1 MLIVYCYPQ
10 STPVQPPPFQI
21 LHRKTSKINRFYL
34 NNLKYLK
41 TLSLRTKRSH
51 TNEKTS
57 PFSGC
62 ACSPPPSPSS
72 FCSRL
77 SFRAT
82 SRRNSSLL
90 REYLLRRLTVS
101 FGVFLCR
108 QDLYVTDNSES
119 CIVFLQNC
127 KSERRAAPIGSKHS
141 RQTGV
146 DRSHQALRA
155 CQQTKGELICVLPH
169 PRDLLLAHEI
179 LA

>member
-51 TNEKTS
+51 TNEKAS

-101 FGVFLCR
+101 FGVFCVGKICTLLTIPNHASFFSR
-108 QDLYVTDNSES
+108 TASQSEEPRPLDLST
-119 CIVFLQNC
+119 
-127 KSERRAAPIGSKHS
+127 
-141 RQTGV
+141 V
-146 DRSHQALRA
+146 DRQ
-155 CQQTKGELICVLPH
+155 ELIDRIKHYVLVN
-169 PRDLLLAHEI
+169 RLRVS
-179 LA
+179 